1 MDADVALGVG
11 LFVSGAVAVRGA
23 LVWRARDRR
32 LRVLAGSL
40 NAPDPAR
47 RAAAAEALAG
57 LGLDR
62 VGEIL
67 LAHAHVENDPGARRA
82 MALAIAR
89 RQWEPA
95 AVARVAD
102 LRHWAA
108 GVLGDAGMPVQDFG
122 PVPTRL
128 GESAHPAPVP
138 RVDADC
144 PAPAPRVDNDAP
156 PLHSTRLAAP
166 ATTAPRPAPAGRV
179 LVTGAGGA
187 AGVAV
192 IRELHRRGEPV
203 VAVDADPTAAGL
215 ALADECAVVPPA
227 SDDAFVDKL
236 CAVAARL
243 GADAVVCTVAEEM
256 LVLAGREDQL
266 ARAGA
271 AIWLSPSSSLLT
283 CVDKWA
289 FACAMHEARLPVPP
303 TALRAKAGR
312 LPGPWIVKPRFGRGS
327 RDVYA
332 VDTRTQMC
340 AVLDRVA
347 DPIFQTRVSGRE
359 FTVDVLV
366 DRYGSVA
373 GAVPRWR
380 LETKAGISTKGC
392 TLDNP
397 DVIELASAAATGL
410 GLEGAVNVQGFVDGR
425 GRVWIIEVNPRVS
438 GGLSLSQAAGADLV
452 GELVRGTRGGLIRPE
467 RLRFEAGVTMRRYF
481 EEVIS

>member
-1 MDADVALGVG
+1 LDADVALGIG

-23 LVWRARDRR
+23 VIWRARDRR

-47 RAAAAEALAG
+47 RAAAAEALTG

-67 LAHAHVENDPGARRA
+67 LAHARVENDPAVRRT

-102 LRHWAA
+102 LRQWAA

-122 PVPTRL
+122 PVPIRL
-128 GESAHPAPVP
+128 GEPD
-138 RVDADC
+138 RL
-144 PAPAPRVDNDAP
+144 APASP
-156 PLHSTRLAAP
+156 PP
-166 ATTAPRPAPAGRV
+166 ARSV

-187 AGVAV
+187 AGIAV

-203 VAVDADPTAAGL
+203 LAVDADPTAAGL
-215 ALADECAVVPPA
+215 ALADDYAVVPPA

-236 CAVAARL
+236 CAVVARS
-243 GADAVVCTVAEEM
+243 GADAVVSTVAEEM
-256 LVLAGREDQL
+256 LVLAGREDEL

-271 AIWLSPSSSLLT
+271 AIWLSPGSSLLT

-289 FACAMHEARLPVPP
+289 FACAMHEAGVPVPP

-347 DPIFQTRVSGRE
+347 DPIFQTRVAGRE
-359 FTVDVLV
+359 FTVDVLL

-392 TLDNP
+392 TFDDP
-397 DVIELASAAATGL
+397 EVIDVASAAATCL

-438 GGLSLSQAAGADLV
+438 GGLSLSQAAGADFV
-452 GELVRGTRGGLIRPE
+452 GELVRGTRRELIRPE
-467 RLRFEAGVTMRRYF
+467 RLRFEAGITMRRYF